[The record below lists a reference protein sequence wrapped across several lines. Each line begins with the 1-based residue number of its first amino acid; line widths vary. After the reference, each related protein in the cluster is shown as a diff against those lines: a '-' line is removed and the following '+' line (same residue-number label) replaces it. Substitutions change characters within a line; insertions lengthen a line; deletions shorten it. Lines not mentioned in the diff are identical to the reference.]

1 MLTLSHVCV
10 LEALCPVPLV
20 LLMGLLHVCMT
31 SMIYIHGLYITGCY
45 ISVSV
50 FNQTCTEIFEKI
62 GPLLNMYTFCFVSHP
77 GLHSIRYHCVL

>member
-50 FNQTCTEIFEKI
+50 FNQTCTEIFEK
-62 GPLLNMYTFCFVSHP
+62 NRTFIKHVHILFCKS
-77 GLHSIRYHCVL
+77 SRIA